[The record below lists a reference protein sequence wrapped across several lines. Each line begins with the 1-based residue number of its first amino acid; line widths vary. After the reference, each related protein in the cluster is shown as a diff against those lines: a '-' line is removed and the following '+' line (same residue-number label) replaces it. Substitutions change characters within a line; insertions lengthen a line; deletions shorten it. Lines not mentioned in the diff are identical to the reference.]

1 MGGGS
6 MIYPLDQQIENL
18 MATLVDEETG
28 EMLCT
33 EEEMCEQ
40 IAALEMDF
48 DKKILGLRNSFLETE
63 LAAKMVSAEAKT
75 LREEAANVQKRAN
88 SLQNRA
94 DRIKRFIAFLLKG
107 EKFEKDGAK
116 ITYRKSEVC
125 VFEDRFAAWAK
136 QNRPELLDMKIK
148 TGDVKAALKA
158 GDRLSYVTIEERSN
172 IQIK

>member
-1 MGGGS
+1 

-18 MATLVDEETG
+18 MYTFMDEETG
-28 EMLCT
+28 ELKCT
-33 EEEMCEQ
+33 EEEMTEA
-40 IAALEMDF
+40 IAQLEMDF

-75 LREEAANVQKRAN
+75 LREEATNVQKRAN
-88 SLQNRA
+88 SLQNKA